1 MPHPNRHLLPAVLL
15 ASIATLQLVGCAG
28 VPVQEMS
35 NARQAVLAAQKAGG
49 AKYAPESMSEAE
61 RHLARAKASLKKGD
75 YRPARD
81 EAELAREKAM
91 EARREAEAARAQ
103 EKARKSS
110 GQAAPAEPGGR

>member
-1 MPHPNRHLLPAVLL
+1 MPTPNRQFLPAVLL
-15 ASIATLQLVGCAG
+15 ASIAMLGLAGCAG

-49 AKYAPESMSEAE
+49 AKYAPEAMSEAE
-61 RHLARAKASLKKGD
+61 RHLASAKASLKRGD

-91 EARREAEAARAQ
+91 EARRETEAARAA

-110 GQAAPAEPGGR
+110 SQPAPSGSGGG

>member
-1 MPHPNRHLLPAVLL
+1 MPHSSRHFLSAVLL
-15 ASIATLQLVGCAG
+15 ASIATIALAGCAG

-49 AKYAPESMSEAE
+49 AKYAPEAMSEAE
-61 RHLARAKASLKKGD
+61 RHLASAKANLKKGD

-103 EKARKSS
+103 ERARKSS
-110 GQAAPAEPGGR
+110 SPSAPSEPGGG